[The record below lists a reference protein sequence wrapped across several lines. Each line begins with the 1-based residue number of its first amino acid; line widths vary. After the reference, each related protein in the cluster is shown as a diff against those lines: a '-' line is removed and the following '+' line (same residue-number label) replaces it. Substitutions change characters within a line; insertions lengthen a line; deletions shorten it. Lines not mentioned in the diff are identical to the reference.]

1 MACFNVIFV
10 YHYFC
15 LDRPFPL
22 VWTFVFKTSVLLN
35 QYMIIN
41 YDYRERFHNFTVARL
56 LYPCED
62 KCTDNNY
69 FLNVNFTPEF
79 TPVFCWV
86 RVAHLFFV
94 VVVVFVLFCFF
105 FCFFALSYYVSSRS
119 EFRVVMSYAISVKEK
134 LCSVCLYLQ
143 LFVGGRMSYLRY
155 LCLLCTCCPTHI
167 MLLFFVWFFFV
178 LCTLCWQFLWI
189 GLFWLPLRYS
199 LTFIQI
205 ITTLYFWSR
214 KLQCTY

>member
-35 QYMIIN
+35 QYIIIN

-62 KCTDNNY
+62 KCTDNY

-79 TPVFCWV
+79 TPGFLLGPCCSSFLLL
-86 RVAHLFFV
+86 LFF
-94 VVVVFVLFCFF
+94 FCFF
-105 FCFFALSYYVSSRS
+105 VFFFALSYYVSSRS
-119 EFRVVMSYAISVKEK
+119 EFRVVMSYAISLKEK

-143 LFVGGRMSYLRY
+143 LFVGGRMSYLPY
-155 LCLLCTCCPTHI
+155 LCLFVYMLSNTYYVVVFCFIFLRLVYPMLAVSLDCP
-167 MLLFFVWFFFV
+167 
-178 LCTLCWQFLWI
+178 FLVAPSV
-189 GLFWLPLRYS
+189 FSNVYS
-199 LTFIQI
+199 NYHNNVFL
-205 ITTLYFWSR
+205 
-214 KLQCTY
+214 K